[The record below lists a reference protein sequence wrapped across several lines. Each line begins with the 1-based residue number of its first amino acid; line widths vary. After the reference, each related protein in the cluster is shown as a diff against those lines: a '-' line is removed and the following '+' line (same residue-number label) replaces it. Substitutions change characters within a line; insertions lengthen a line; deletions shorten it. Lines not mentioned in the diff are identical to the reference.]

1 MIPVTEA
8 KKRSVSIAFVHH
20 ANQFL
25 VTDGY
30 ENKQGI
36 SSILGNRE
44 SGTGYLRVFDLHRR
58 YRIPFNLHLSGTLL
72 EAIAW
77 HSPEVLSELTDLL
90 RLDLLEMVGSAY
102 GQNIM
107 RFFSREH
114 NTRQLKE
121 QLLLQ
126 EELLGL
132 EPERVKVFWVPERL
146 WDTEA
151 LAKVLTDNRLPN
163 GGYEYVLLD
172 DRLFYSKMGDHSPR
186 RNYDQEHAWNPANF
200 LMYRIKDGSGLRAL
214 PIAYNLRQNIPPR
227 TPEGLETVKTQLRWL
242 LDLGPNFG
250 ELVAIYADDLEKPA
264 GAGWDRDGPA
274 QYESILKWVSEN
286 PWLKAVK
293 LGEWA
298 SPRSPGAEKRIETGT
313 YFELANE
320 FEAGEDYERW
330 YFDARWDLYRKHYE
344 WSENRVEELASRG
357 SDPALIELARKV
369 ILASVWQTAWH
380 TPKTGAHGNPDSV
393 TGPSEWVRAIA
404 SHARVA
410 ALIAEAA
417 YWMKHKDK
425 EAHAYLQDLDQDGE
439 EELVLKNSNL
449 FSVFSPRNGGRLVYL
464 FGIREPPGRLVVG
477 NPIDDWN
484 WLERLHEYMDV
495 PPNHPGAFSDV
506 GYEHDCYEASLRA
519 TDGDEVNARLL
530 NAQPDSPRIEKKI
543 RLFEGGD
550 AIRVEYALPETM
562 ASLLIEFGLSPDYL
576 SLLRDGRRGARSYS
590 PMKDTRGWA
599 DGDLAVWV
607 GLDESS
613 AFENPRSPI
622 FGHGWLVRV
631 AGLGRRFE
639 LRLGV
644 DLTN

>member
-330 YFDARWDLYRKHYE
+330 YYDARWDPYRKHYE

>member
-1 MIPVTEA
+1 VIPVTEA

-330 YFDARWDLYRKHYE
+330 YYDARWDLYRKHYE

>member
-1 MIPVTEA
+1 
-8 KKRSVSIAFVHH
+8 
-20 ANQFL
+20 
-25 VTDGY
+25 
-30 ENKQGI
+30 
-36 SSILGNRE
+36 
-44 SGTGYLRVFDLHRR
+44 
-58 YRIPFNLHLSGTLL
+58 
-72 EAIAW
+72 
-77 HSPEVLSELTDLL
+77 
-90 RLDLLEMVGSAY
+90 
-102 GQNIM
+102 
-107 RFFSREH
+107 
-114 NTRQLKE
+114 
-121 QLLLQ
+121 
-126 EELLGL
+126 
-132 EPERVKVFWVPERL
+132 
-146 WDTEA
+146 
-151 LAKVLTDNRLPN
+151 
-163 GGYEYVLLD
+163 
-172 DRLFYSKMGDHSPR
+172 
-186 RNYDQEHAWNPANF
+186 
-200 LMYRIKDGSGLRAL
+200 
-214 PIAYNLRQNIPPR
+214 
-227 TPEGLETVKTQLRWL
+227 
-242 LDLGPNFG
+242 
-250 ELVAIYADDLEKPA
+250 
-264 GAGWDRDGPA
+264 
-274 QYESILKWVSEN
+274 LKWVSEN

-330 YFDARWDLYRKHYE
+330 YYDARWDPYRKHYE